1 VQQPCRLFDQEEVV
15 LNASST
21 NEGRLVSIDKVRH
34 ARCEP
39 SRQNLSEEARE
50 AVDKANRSEVLEIHC
65 SVLLRE
71 QGDESPI
78 EITEELVPAKP

>member
-1 VQQPCRLFDQEEVV
+1 MD
-15 LNASST
+15 
-21 NEGRLVSIDKVRH
+21 EGRLVFINKVRH

-50 AVDKANRSEVLEIHC
+50 AVDKANGSKVLEIHC

-78 EITEELVPAKP
+78 EVTKELVPTKP